1 MDPLFRLI
9 LSVVKFDGKSDSDK
23 VNTPIA
29 LATKR
34 KTFYY
39 PFKWQTRKLKV
50 YDSTGKVQTV
60 LCQVQKCY
68 LYENSKFDQ
77 HVQESDETVNAF
89 ITAQYRLVETCSY
102 GQLSNE
108 MIMDQIV
115 VEICDN
121 AVSERLQLNPQLKLE
136 SFQVTRL
143 NQALKT

>member
-1 MDPLFRLI
+1 M
-9 LSVVKFDGKSDSDK
+9 
-23 VNTPIA
+23 
-29 LATKR
+29 
-34 KTFYY
+34 
-39 PFKWQTRKLKV
+39 
-50 YDSTGKVQTV
+50 
-60 LCQVQKCY
+60 QKCY

-77 HVQESDETVNAF
+77 HVQESDKTVNAF
-89 ITAQYRLVETCSY
+89 ITAQYRSVETCNY

-121 AVSERLQLNPQLKLE
+121 AVAERLQLNPQLRLE